1 MFPGKSEDPKFG
13 SKGKLSNFNFK
24 MRMLGRIPSF
34 FKYGIVLSLIWLF
47 GYIYV
52 SFYKWELLKEF
63 KKEDMNIQKLQN
75 KISDLVARQF
85 NPINEDIPNQVEIA
99 EKESTF
105 ELDDGITMEAA
116 QFMKELNL
124 INPGEN
130 GVPIELP
137 ANLSD
142 DIQKRIKDGYDTYGY
157 NAFVSSMVS
166 LNRNIP
172 DIRSDV
178 CKNKTY
184 TNLPKCSILIPFH
197 NDDWML
203 LMRTVH
209 SVLARTNLDLVE
221 EIVLVDDASDRG

>member
-1 MFPGKSEDPKFG
+1 MFQGKSEDPKFG
-13 SKGKLSNFNFK
+13 SKGKFSNFNFK
-24 MRMLGRIPSF
+24 MRMFGRIPSL
-34 FKYGIVLSLIWLF
+34 FKYGIVLSVIWLF

-52 SFYKWELLKEF
+52 SFYKSELLKEF

-85 NPINEDIPNQVEIA
+85 NQNNADIPVDAAYIET
-99 EKESTF
+99 KSF
-105 ELDDGITMEAA
+105 ELDDGITIEAA
-116 QFMKELNL
+116 QFMKQLDL

-130 GVPIELP
+130 GVPVELP

-209 SVLARTNLDLVE
+209 SVLARTPLDLVE